1 MEMVDET
8 RVEIEETERQRG
20 LDDRNGVRFQE
31 KVRLS
36 LYSGGALG
44 VRVIRGEQDQEAGR

>member
-1 MEMVDET
+1 METVDET
-8 RVEIEETERQRG
+8 RVEIEETERQWG

-36 LYSGGALG
+36 L
-44 VRVIRGEQDQEAGR
+44 

>member
-1 MEMVDET
+1 
-8 RVEIEETERQRG
+8 VEDKRE

-36 LYSGGALG
+36 LYSGGAFG
-44 VRVIRGEQDQEAGR
+44 VRVIRGEQEQEARR

>member
-1 MEMVDET
+1 MEW
-8 RVEIEETERQRG
+8 RRWI
-20 LDDRNGVRFQE
+20 DDRNGVRFQE

-44 VRVIRGEQDQEAGR
+44 VRVIRGEQDQEARR

>member
-36 LYSGGALG
+36 LYPQVERSGY
-44 VRVIRGEQDQEAGR
+44 V